1 KSGVF
6 SKLIVCGLIANSLS
20 IADPED
26 SGMLDICGFDSQ
38 AVDVIRNFALDV
50 I

>member
-1 KSGVF
+1 M
-6 SKLIVCGLIANSLS
+6 IANSLS

-26 SGMLDICGFDSQ
+26 RGMLDICGFDSQ
-38 AVDVIRNFALDV
+38 AVDVIRSFALDA